1 MHSSNLDNICVNTL
15 RFLAA
20 DTVQKANSGHP
31 GLPMGAAA
39 MTYTLWTRM
48 LKHNPLNPSWVDR
61 DRFVLSAG
69 HGSALLYALLHLTGY
84 DLSMEDLQSF
94 RQWNSRTP
102 GHPESYL
109 TPGVETTTGPL
120 GQGVG
125 NAVGMAIAE
134 AHLAERF
141 NRPGYPIVNHFT
153 YVLAGDGCLM
163 EGVAA
168 EACSLAG
175 HLQLGKLVVLYDDNQ
190 ISLSGSTN
198 LSFRED
204 VEGRF
209 KAYGWHVQHVHDGN
223 DIESIERALS
233 AAQTVTNKPSLI
245 VVHTHIGYG
254 APNKQDSYEAHGS
267 PLGMGELIAAKEK
280 LGWPAEPMFHI
291 PVEAQAHYCQSVD
304 KGRKVEDEW
313 DHTFAAYAQEY
324 PDMATEFKRVMN
336 GELPANWHT
345 DLPNF
350 PADATGLATRKAS
363 ERVMQAL
370 AVKLPEL
377 MGGSADLNPSTFTW
391 LKGAGDF
398 QPPSLSQ
405 TSVQGAVGG
414 PWGYQGRNIH
424 FGVREH
430 ALGAIVNGM
439 ARHAGLIPYG
449 STFFVFADYVRPSLR
464 LSAIMGI
471 GAVWVFTHDSIGV
484 GEDGPTHQPVEH
496 LSALRGIPNL
506 LVIRPCD
513 ANETTWSWKLAIENR
528 QRPTALVLSRQN
540 VPTLDRT
547 VFASPEGTLRG
558 AYVLNPAVSQ
568 PDVILMATG
577 SEVALIVEA
586 EKQLAAKGIHVR
598 LVSMPCWELLEEQDA
613 DYRESVLPS
622 AVTARVAVEAG
633 ISQGWHKWIG
643 DKGAM
648 ITLDHY
654 GASAPAPKLMEE
666 FGFTVEHVV
675 EEALAVIEKFIK
687 K

>member
-1 MHSSNLDNICVNTL
+1 MSSSNLDNICINTL

-31 GLPMGAAA
+31 GLPMGAATMA
-39 MTYTLWTRM
+39 YTLWMRR
-48 LKHNPLNPSWVDR
+48 LKHNPVNPGWIDR

-84 DLSMEDLQSF
+84 DLSLEDLQSF

-102 GHPESYL
+102 GHPESHI

-134 AHLAERF
+134 AHLAARF
-141 NRPGYPIVNHFT
+141 NRPGHSVVNHFT
-153 YVLAGDGCLM
+153 YVVAGDGCLM

-175 HLQLGKLVVLYDDNQ
+175 HLQLGKLIMLYDDNQ

-204 VEGRF
+204 VELRF
-209 KAYGWHVQHVHDGN
+209 KAYGWHIQHLSDGN
-223 DIESIERALS
+223 DVNDIEQALHT
-233 AAQTVTNKPSLI
+233 AQAVTNKPSLI
-245 VVHTHIGYG
+245 VVRTHIGHG
-254 APNKQDSYEAHGS
+254 APNKQDTYEAHGS
-267 PLGMGELIAAKEK
+267 PLGLDELKAAKEN
-280 LGWPAEPMFHI
+280 LCWPVEPMFHI
-291 PVEAQAHYCQSVD
+291 PAEAQAYYRESVAT
-304 KGRKVEDEW
+304 GRKAEDEW
-313 DHTFAAYAQEY
+313 NLKFTAYAQSY
-324 PDMATEFKRVMN
+324 PELAAEFRRIMIGN
-336 GELPANWHT
+336 LPDGW
-345 DLPNF
+345 DSSLPNF
-350 PADATGLATRKAS
+350 PADAKGLATRKAS
-363 ERVMQAL
+363 ETVMQAL
-370 AVKLPEL
+370 ATKLPEL

-398 QPPSLSQ
+398 QPPTLPQ
-405 TSVQGAVGG
+405 TGVQGAVGG
-414 PWGYQGRNIH
+414 PWGYEGRNVH

-430 ALGAIVNGM
+430 AMGSIVNGM
-439 ARHAGLIPYG
+439 ARHGGFIPYG
-449 STFFVFADYVRPSLR
+449 STFFVFADYVRPSVR

-471 GAVWVFTHDSIGV
+471 GSVWVFTHDSIGV

-496 LSALRGIPNL
+496 LASLRAIPNL

-528 QRPTALVLSRQN
+528 HRPTALVLSRQN

-547 VFASPEGTLRG
+547 MFASAEGTLHG
-558 AYVLNPAVSQ
+558 AYVLNPAISQ

-586 EKQLAAKGIHVR
+586 EKQLAAKGFDVR
-598 LVSMPCWELLEEQDA
+598 LVSMPCWGLFEEQEA
-613 DYRESVLPS
+613 DYRERVLP
-622 AVTARVAVEAG
+622 ATVTARVAVEAG
-633 ISQGWHKWIG
+633 VSQGWHKWIG
-643 DKGAM
+643 DKGELV
-648 ITLDHY
+648 TLDHY

-675 EEALAVIEKFIK
+675 EKAMWAIIK
-687 K
+687 DGK